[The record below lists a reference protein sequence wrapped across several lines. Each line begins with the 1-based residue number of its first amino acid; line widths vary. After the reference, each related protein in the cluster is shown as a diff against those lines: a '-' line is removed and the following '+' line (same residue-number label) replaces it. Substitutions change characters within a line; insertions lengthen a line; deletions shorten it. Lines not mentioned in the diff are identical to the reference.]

1 MQVVV
6 ILELGVMPEAV
17 EAVELRKL
25 GVEIVMFLDIME
37 PMVGTVVKA
46 ILRLLQEQTKSSV
59 QEAVVVQG
67 MVLMELVELAQEMLV
82 SPAVPA

>member
-6 ILELGVMPEAV
+6 ILVGVMPEAV

-25 GVEIVMFLDIME
+25 GVEIVFFLDIME